1 MDNPGKISRKGQ
13 VKKYFIDSE
22 SETEEYE
29 ISLKKQ
35 NTNQISD
42 KSLLRKKRHSKE
54 KEQKKKNPFL
64 KGETTKID
72 EKRKYINMEKKDI
85 QKMKTHSSYKT

>member
-29 ISLKKQ
+29 IS
-35 NTNQISD
+35 S
-42 KSLLRKKRHSKE
+42 E
-54 KEQKKKNPFL
+54 KA
-64 KGETTKID
+64 
-72 EKRKYINMEKKDI
+72 KRKSN
-85 QKMKTHSSYKT
+85 QR